1 MADAQHVE
9 TGFAT
14 VNGAKLYYEIAGA
27 GRPLV
32 LLHAGLADS
41 RMWDDQFS
49 AFAEHCRVV
58 RYDLRGFGKSDL
70 PAEPYSHSAD
80 LYGLLHFLGIQ
91 QAALMGVSLGG
102 RTILDFAL
110 QRPEMVEALIPVAS
124 GLGGYEGT
132 DDPASAAVE
141 AAYAEVEAAIA
152 AGDIASAAEGITSIW
167 IDGPNR
173 APDQVNSN
181 VRGRVKAMTVE
192 WLSRPKPEPEPKTV
206 PITPPA
212 ITRLKQI
219 QAPTL
224 IIVGDQDVLDILV
237 IADLLQKH
245 IPRAETLVIPGAA
258 HMVTMEQPEEV
269 NQAVLRFLQR

>member
-1 MADAQHVE
+1 MADAQQAE
-9 TGFAT
+9 TGFAP
-14 VNGAKLYYEIAGA
+14 VNGAKLYYEIAGS

-49 AFAEHCRVV
+49 AFARQCRVV

-80 LYGLLHFLGIQ
+80 LYGLLQFLGIQ

-102 RTILDFAL
+102 STIIDFTL

-124 GLGGYEGT
+124 GLSGYPET
-132 DDPASAAVE
+132 DDPANTE
-141 AAYAEVEAAIA
+141 LEKAYAEVEAAIK
-152 AGDIASAAEGITSIW
+152 AGDIASAAEGITRIW
-167 IDGPNR
+167 TDGPNR
-173 APDQVNSN
+173 APDQVNSR

-192 WLSRPKPEPEPKTV
+192 WLSRTKPKPEPKTV
-206 PITPPA
+206 DLKPPA
-212 ITRLKQI
+212 LIRLKEI
-219 QAPTL
+219 QVPTL
-224 IIVGDQDVLDILV
+224 IVVGDQDVLDILV

-245 IPRAETLVIPGAA
+245 IPHAETLVIPGAA
-258 HMVTMEQPEEV
+258 HMLTMEQPEQV
-269 NQAVLRFLQR
+269 NQAVLRFLQQ

>member
-1 MADAQHVE
+1 MADAQVE

-27 GRPLV
+27 GRPLI
-32 LLHAGLADS
+32 LLHAGLADC

-49 AFAEHCRVV
+49 AFAGQRRVV

-70 PAEPYSHSAD
+70 PAEPYAHSAD
-80 LYGLLHFLGIQ
+80 LYGLLQALDIQ

-102 RTILDFAL
+102 STILDFAL
-110 QRPEMVEALIPVAS
+110 QRPQMVEALIPVAS
-124 GLGGYEGT
+124 GLSGYQE
-132 DDPASAAVE
+132 DDAPANAE
-141 AAYAEVEAAIA
+141 LERAYAEVEAAIA
-152 AGDIASAAEGITSIW
+152 AGDIAKAAEGITSIW
-167 IDGPNR
+167 TDGPNR
-173 APDQVNSN
+173 APDQVNSS
-181 VRGRVKAMTVE
+181 VRERVKALTTA

-206 PITPPA
+206 DLKPPA
-212 ITRLKQI
+212 ITRLKEI

-224 IIVGDQDVLDILV
+224 IIAGDQDVLDILV

-258 HMVTMEQPEEV
+258 HMVTMEQPEQV
-269 NQAVLRFLQR
+269 NRAVLRFLQQ